1 MIEPVA
7 FVAVA
12 VMIKAVVCAV
22 TAVALGL
29 GDLAEAMFRSNP
41 HRSVV
46 TG

>member
-22 TAVALGL
+22 TAVALGW
-29 GDLAEAMFRSNP
+29 DELAQAMFRSNP